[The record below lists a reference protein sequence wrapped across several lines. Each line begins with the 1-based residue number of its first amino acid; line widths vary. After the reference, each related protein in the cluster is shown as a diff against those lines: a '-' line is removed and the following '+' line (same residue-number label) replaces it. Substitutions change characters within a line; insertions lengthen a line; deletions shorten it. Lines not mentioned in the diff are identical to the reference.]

1 MGSAIPLPDIIVAP
15 WPRLVSVRESFTA
28 PSPTFVF
35 AGIRTLLSNS
45 TRKGFAMT
53 MRIVFSGRLECIRRL
68 YGRMR
73 TRTERPPHSVKIAD
87 ESTRATMRIENND
100 NPIRKIR
107 GVRGVPQKLPRE
119 GQCTVHSSR
128 RFPIQHSRFPGSNC
142 AEPMRE
148 SPLDCAGFF
157 TFCQYDNCRGGS
169 SQARTD
175 RMDWERGIRLRSR
188 RGRHQAAA
196 GNEFA
201 DFDGGRWTIGPR
213 LHSYL

>member
-1 MGSAIPLPDIIVAP
+1 MAEVGLSSGVIHSSLAYFRFRRDPHIIEQLNP
-15 WPRLVSVRESFTA
+15 QWVRDDDADCFL
-28 PSPTFVF
+28 
-35 AGIRTLLSNS
+35 RRDSN
-45 TRKGFAMT
+45 A
-53 MRIVFSGRLECIRRL
+53 IRRL

-201 DFDGGRWTIGPR
+201 DFDGGRWTIGSR